1 MKPPNKFKL
10 KTIKQGFSHLQQ
22 HNYRRKCIWECNIT
36 RKFTKHKI
44 SLSKGDC
51 IYIFSDGFVDQF
63 GGNEGRKFMSKRFKD
78 LLLANY
84 STPMLEQE
92 NKLIKTFETWKGSRE
107 QVDDLL
113 VIGIRI

>member
-1 MKPPNKFKL
+1 MHHTSSDFELSEIKPDKFS
-10 KTIKQGFSHLQQ
+10 IGGHQS
-22 HNYRRKCIWECNIT
+22 EVE

-63 GGNEGRKFMSKRFKD
+63 GGKEGKKFMSKRFKD
-78 LLLANY
+78 LLLAYY

-107 QVDDLL
+107 QVDDIL